1 MSQNIPD
8 QNPNQEGNGQHS
20 GMEHFSVI
28 AFPDGDH
35 ADNRGEAI
43 YEPEER

>member
-1 MSQNIPD
+1 MSPNIPD
-8 QNPNQEGNGQHS
+8 QYPNQESDGQHS
-20 GMEHFSVI
+20 GTEHFFVI

-35 ADNRGEAI
+35 TDDRGEAI